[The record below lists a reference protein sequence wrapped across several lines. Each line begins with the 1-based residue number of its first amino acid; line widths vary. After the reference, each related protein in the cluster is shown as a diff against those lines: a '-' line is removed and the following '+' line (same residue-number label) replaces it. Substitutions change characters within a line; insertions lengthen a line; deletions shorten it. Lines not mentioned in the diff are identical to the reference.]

1 MSFVRPE
8 ATAALWRW
16 REVVAAAGVLA
27 LGIWWALGATG
38 LLQWLGVALCAIGAI
53 LAAAGMQRGR
63 FRNAQ
68 DGPGVVSVDEG
79 QITYF
84 GPLTGGAVAL
94 GDLSRVTLDPTGQP
108 AHWRLAQRGQPDL
121 MIPVTASGA
130 DQLFDAFAT
139 LEGIRTEHMLAKLK
153 RPGSHPVVIWQK
165 ETVRLH

>member
-1 MSFVRPE
+1 MSFLRPE

-16 REVVAAAGVLA
+16 REVLTGLFVLA
-27 LGIWWALGATG
+27 MGLWWALGAAG
-38 LLQWLGVALCAIGAI
+38 LLQWLGVALSAAGVI
-53 LAAAGMQRGR
+53 LAAAGVQRGR

-94 GDLSRVTLDPTGQP
+94 GDLSKVTLDPTGQP
-108 AHWRLAQRGQPDL
+108 AHWRLAQPGQPEL

-139 LEGIRTEHMLAKLK
+139 LNGIRTEHMLAKLR
-153 RPGSHPVVIWQK
+153 RPGRHPVVIWQK
-165 ETVRLH
+165 ETARLH